1 MWPDVRSV
9 TSGAQVPTLAKIFRK
24 NSCVALTTGSRNLPT
39 HREVRVGSKTD
50 RLPGKTWETGVLTGR
65 RDGAD
70 RGVKESVDSAGN
82 GGETEARSTAPRR
95 RATGDENRAL
105 REGPLELIL
114 RGALLNACALRFA
127 ASRLGGESGSSHV
140 RSLPEPSRQ
149 STCRRG
155 SCGTSPEPQHRCG
168 ANGAF
173 FDYLVMR
180 IGAFNF
186 SLLQGW

>member
-1 MWPDVRSV
+1 M
-9 TSGAQVPTLAKIFRK
+9 PTLAKKFRK
-24 NSCVALTTGSRNLPT
+24 NSCVALTTGSRHLPT

-114 RGALLNACALRFA
+114 RGALLNACALGFA
-127 ASRLGGESGSSHV
+127 ASRPWGRSGSNRRRPNYEFDASRVSSNLERSRAFSHPTK
-140 RSLPEPSRQ
+140 SLNSM
-149 STCRRG
+149 TCE
-155 SCGTSPEPQHRCG
+155 S
-168 ANGAF
+168 F
-173 FDYLVMR
+173 
-180 IGAFNF
+180 
-186 SLLQGW
+186 

>member
-1 MWPDVRSV
+1 MCPDATPRPTKCPRHRQRMWPDVRSV
-9 TSGAQVPTLAKIFRK
+9 TRGAHVPTLTKNFRK
-24 NSCVALTTGSRNLPT
+24 NPCVALTTGSRNLPT
-39 HREVRVGSKTD
+39 HRKVRVGSKTD

-114 RGALLNACALRFA
+114 RGALLNACALRSA
-127 ASRLGGESGSSHV
+127 ASRLWGGSGSHRRRPDYESDCYASV
-140 RSLPEPSRQ
+140 R
-149 STCRRG
+149 
-155 SCGTSPEPQHRCG
+155 
-168 ANGAF
+168 
-173 FDYLVMR
+173 
-180 IGAFNF
+180 F
-186 SLLQGW
+186 SMGLRVS